1 MALSKEKSEDL
12 MRRFSD
18 ALNRNE
24 VGVNHEFWTAD
35 MVWRGNAGLGVKHGV
50 DQFEQEIREPFIR
63 AFPDKVSQSHVRF
76 MTAEYAAAAG
86 YQLTTFAEDWLGI
99 PATGEQMKVPYIDI
113 WSIVEDEDGEP
124 KFHENWVMI
133 DILSVLEQA
142 GYDVEK
148 VLKFVGSKP
157 PAFFDDVE

>member
-1 MALSKEKSEDL
+1 Q
-12 MRRFSD
+12 
-18 ALNRNE
+18 

-35 MVWRGNAGLGVKHGV
+35 MVWRGNAGLGTKHGV
-50 DQFEQEIREPFIR
+50 DQFEKEIREPFIR
-63 AFPDKVSQSHVRF
+63 SFPDKVSQRLADF
-76 MTAEYAAAAG
+76 NTAEYAAAAG

-99 PATGEQMKVPYIDI
+99 PATGEQVKVPYFDI
-113 WSIVEDEDGEP
+113 WSIVEDDNGEP
-124 KFHENWVMI
+124 KLHENWVMI

-157 PAFFDDVE
+157 PEFFNDVE